1 MIFIKIKVVDQI
13 MGSGKSTAIKQ
24 TINDDYKNGGS
35 DNKYIFITP
44 YLKQIEDKD
53 NNRGIVIECPNAKFK
68 QPKNLGDGKLD
79 NLHNLIINNQNIATT
94 HMLFTYASEQ
104 TYELLRIN
112 EYIIVIDEVLQIMDT
127 TVITVADY
135 NMLIRQEVIK
145 VTEDDTIEWI
155 DSSYTGAFDYLKGLC
170 TRGVVF
176 KSTVKERDKKILNT
190 NNNKYETTREQI
202 QLLVWNLDPSIF
214 KTHSNDIYILT
225 YLFEG
230 SYMYLYFKSHNI
242 NFKKYIIQNNK
253 LIGFNSNIKE
263 NKEDIRKLIHLYEG
277 KLNNIGDNYYSLSMS
292 WFNNTNNRPL
302 VKQLQRNTYN
312 FLRNIH
318 KAKGREIIW
327 TTFIDHKNKIKG
339 KGYSNS
345 FLQCAEKG
353 SNEYGDR
360 IYIAYCCNRF
370 FHPDDIT
377 YFHNFNI
384 DVKDELW
391 TLSEMIQFI
400 WRSAIRNGKEVYL
413 YIPSSRMRGIFK
425 HWLES

>member
-1 MIFIKIKVVDQI
+1 MIFIKIKVIDAR
-13 MGSGKSTAIKQ
+13 MGKGKTLQIKQ
-24 TINDDYKNGGS
+24 KINNEYKNGFLS
-35 DNKYIFITP
+35 NKYIFVTP

-53 NNRGIVIECPNAKFK
+53 NNSGIILDCPKAKFK

-79 NLHNLIINNQNIATT
+79 NLHNLIINNCNIATT

-104 TYELLRIN
+104 TYELLRVN

-135 NMLIRQEVIK
+135 NMLIHQKVIH
-145 VTEDDTIEWI
+145 VDEDDIIRWI
-155 DSSYTGAFDYLKGLC
+155 DYSYTGAFDYLKGLC
-170 TRGVVF
+170 TRGIVF
-176 KSTVKERDKKILNT
+176 KSTIKERETKVLNH
-190 NNNKYETTREQI
+190 NDSKYKNEKEKI
-202 QLLVWNLDPSIF
+202 QLLVWNLNPSIF

-230 SYMYLYFKSHNI
+230 SYMYLYFKSHGI
-242 NFKKYIIQNNK
+242 NFEKYTIRDNK
-253 LIGFNSNIKE
+253 LIDFDINV
-263 NKEDIRKLIHLYEG
+263 KEDKQDIKKLVHLYEG
-277 KLNNIGDNYYSLSMS
+277 KLNNIGDNHYSLSMS
-292 WFNNTNNRPL
+292 WFDNPKNKPL

-318 KAKGREIIW
+318 KAKASEIIW
-327 TTFIDHKNKIKG
+327 TTFIDYKDKLKG

-377 YFHNFNI
+377 YFHKFKI

-391 TLSEMIQFI
+391 ALSEMIQFI
-400 WRSAIRNGKEVYL
+400 WRSAIRNNKEIYL
-413 YIPSSRMRGIFK
+413 YIPSSRMRDIFK